1 MTIQYAETAVSAP
14 DLQIIDSIIDIISK
28 QSIETQGQLTSCL
41 ISKGYDVTQATVSR
55 DIRELRLIKIA
66 DKGDKYRYALP
77 GKESNSDIRLRY
89 TAVLTHAVITIQ
101 CAQNLVVVKTIP
113 GSAQGC
119 AMAIETLDFDGI
131 VGVIAGDDT
140 LFIAMNTEK
149 EAKTFSEKLMS
160 VVS

>member
-1 MTIQYAETAVSAP
+1 MQEKTSKKQRLSA
-14 DLQIIDSIIDIISK
+14 IVEIISNNAV
-28 QSIETQGQLTSCL
+28 ETQGQLTNFL
-41 ISKGYDVTQATVSR
+41 ISRGYDVTQATVSR
-55 DIRELRLIKIA
+55 DIKELRLIKIA
-66 DKGDKYRYALP
+66 DNGDKYRYALP
-77 GKESNSDIRLRY
+77 GKESNADIRLRY

-140 LFIAMNTEK
+140 LFIAMNNNT
-149 EAKTFSEKLMS
+149 
-160 VVS
+160 

>member
-1 MTIQYAETAVSAP
+1 MQEKTSKKQRLSTIIE
-14 DLQIIDSIIDIISK
+14 IISNH
-28 QSIETQGQLTSCL
+28 SVETQGQLTNYL
-41 ISKGYDVTQATVSR
+41 IAKGYDVTQATVSR
-55 DIRELRLIKIA
+55 DIKELRLIKIA

-77 GKESNSDIRLRY
+77 GKENNSDIRLRY

-119 AMAIETLDFDGI
+119 AMAIETLGFDNI

-140 LFIAMNTEK
+140 LFIAMNNEK
-149 EAKTFSEKLMS
+149 DAKIFSEQLME
-160 VVS
+160 VVN

>member
-1 MTIQYAETAVSAP
+1 MQEKTSKKQRHQAIVE
-14 DLQIIDSIIDIISK
+14 IISK
-28 QSIETQGQLTSCL
+28 TPVETQGQLTGYL

-55 DIRELRLIKIA
+55 DIKELRLIKIS

-77 GKESNSDIRLRY
+77 GKESNADIRLRY

-119 AMAIETLDFDGI
+119 AMAIETLEFDGI

-140 LFIAMNTEK
+140 LFIAMSN
-149 EAKTFSEKLMS
+149 EAEATAFSEKLES
-160 VVS
+160 VVN

>member
-1 MTIQYAETAVSAP
+1 MQEKTSKKQRLSA
-14 DLQIIDSIIDIISK
+14 IVEIISNNAV
-28 QSIETQGQLTSCL
+28 QTQGQLTNFL
-41 ISKGYDVTQATVSR
+41 ISRGYDVTQATVSR
-55 DIRELRLIKIA
+55 DIKELRLIKIA
-66 DKGDKYRYALP
+66 DNGDKYRYALP
-77 GKESNSDIRLRY
+77 GKESNADIRLRY

-140 LFIAMNTEK
+140 LFIAMNNNT
-149 EAKTFSEKLMS
+149 EAKAFSEKLMN
-160 VVS
+160 VVN